1 MQQRFTLP
9 ALAGGF
15 LSLLCPFQVLAE
27 PDWIGDP
34 IIVTASRTAQSTDR
48 VPARVSV
55 IDRADIE
62 RSQAPDLLE
71 LLRLQAGVDLSRAGG
86 PGAQTS
92 LFMRGANSNQ
102 VLVLIDGVRVAASG
116 TGAFTWETLDPA
128 LIERIEIVRGPRAAR
143 WGSDAV
149 GGVIQIFTRR
159 GPGAQASVAYGSD
172 RERAASV
179 AAGLEHA
186 SLAADAALA
195 WRKVGGFSAQNE
207 RGFAFDPDD
216 DGFENLSL
224 ATGGQWAHERG
235 ELRWRG
241 RLATGDIEFDQ
252 GESDFENWSWRF
264 DYLRETAGPWR
275 WQAGLATL
283 RDELDTETAF
293 GVSEVRTR
301 RLQGD
306 WLAER
311 AIGGGQSLLIG
322 IDGWR
327 ESGVSRNQWSD
338 SRYNFGAF
346 VGLDGSTGAWAWEA
360 SVRLDENENFGTEPT
375 GSAGLQYRPAE
386 AWRVFAN
393 AGRAFRAP
401 SFSQLFSP
409 GFGGLFAGN
418 PDLDPERS
426 WSAEMG
432 ADFNPTPG
440 QRFTF
445 SLFSNWIDDLIDFSG
460 ENFQAVNVRQSRI
473 RGLEFTHDLAA
484 GPWSSRF
491 NLTWQDP
498 EDRDLNRDLLRRAE
512 FKGSW
517 VLGYQ
522 SGQRWNLDAELVHV
536 GDRLDVGAAR
546 LSSYTLVNLRAAWR
560 WTQPW
565 EIEIRVDNLAD
576 RKYEPLFGFN
586 AADRRVF
593 VRLVWGN

>member
-1 MQQRFTLP
+1 M
-9 ALAGGF
+9 AGSF
-15 LSLLCPFQVLAE
+15 FAFPTIQNVNAE
-27 PDWIGDP
+27 SPWTDDP
-34 IIVTASRTAQSTDR
+34 IVITANRTTQNSAS

-55 IDRADIE
+55 IDRAAIE

-71 LLRLQAGVDLSRAGG
+71 LLRLEAGIDLARAGG
-86 PGAQTS
+86 PGGQTS
-92 LFMRGANSNQ
+92 VFMRGTNSNQ
-102 VLVLIDGVRVAASG
+102 VLVLIDGVRAAASG
-116 TGAFTWETLDPA
+116 TGAFTWEILDPA

-172 RERAASV
+172 RDRSASL
-179 AAGLEHA
+179 AAGLQGA
-186 SLAADAALA
+186 SISADAALA

-216 DGFENLSL
+216 DGFDNLSL
-224 ATGGQWAHERG
+224 ATGGQWNHAGG

-241 RLATGDIEFDQ
+241 RLATGELEFDQ

-264 DYLRETAGPWR
+264 DYLRETSGPWR

-293 GVSEVRTR
+293 GISEVRTR
-301 RLQGD
+301 RLQAD

-311 AIGGGQSLLIG
+311 TLGFGQLLIG
-322 IDGWR
+322 VDGWR

-346 VGLDGSTGAWAWEA
+346 AGVDGGAGNWAWEA
-360 SVRLDENENFGTEPT
+360 SIRIDEDENFGTEPT
-375 GSAGLQYRPAE
+375 GSAGLQYRPHNQ
-386 AWRVFAN
+386 WRLFAS
-393 AGRAFRAP
+393 AGRAFHSP

-418 PDLDPERS
+418 PDLDPEKS
-426 WSAEMG
+426 WSTELG
-432 ADFNPTPG
+432 IDFDPAPG
-440 QRFTF
+440 QRFTL
-445 SLFSNWIDDLIDFSG
+445 SLFANWIDDLIDFSG
-460 ENFQAVNVRQSRI
+460 PDFQAINIREARI
-473 RGLEFTHDLAA
+473 RGLELTHDLAA

-498 EDRDLNRDLLRRAE
+498 EDRDFRTDLLRRAE
-512 FKGSW
+512 FKGNW

-522 SGQRWNLDAELVHV
+522 HAGRWNVDAELVHV
-536 GDRLDVGAAR
+536 GNRPDVGQVR
-546 LSSYTLVNLRAAWR
+546 LPSYTLINLRAAWR
-560 WTQPW
+560 LAEHWQT
-565 EIEIRVDNLAD
+565 EVRVDNVAD
-576 RKYEPLFGFN
+576 REYEPLFGFN

-593 VRLVWGN
+593 VRLVWSG